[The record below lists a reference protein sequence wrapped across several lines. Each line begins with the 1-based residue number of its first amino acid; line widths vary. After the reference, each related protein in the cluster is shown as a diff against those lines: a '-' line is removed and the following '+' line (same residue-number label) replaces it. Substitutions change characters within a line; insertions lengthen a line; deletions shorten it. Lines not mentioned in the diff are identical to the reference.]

1 MATRANTG
9 GASASIGIPASS
21 RYHGAASYQATT
33 AGGAVVTALVV
44 PAGRSPLPIGYHPR
58 AVGDRL
64 DLLAVQYLNA
74 PTGFWRLCDTN
85 NSMVPGALEQRAL
98 IGIPA
103 MGT

>member
-1 MATRANTG
+1 M
-9 GASASIGIPASS
+9 SAPPSS
-21 RYHGAASYQATT
+21 RYYGAATYQATT
-33 AGGAVVTALVV
+33 ASGAVVTALVI
-44 PAGRSPLPIGYHPR
+44 PAVRSPLPIGYHPR
-58 AVGDRL
+58 QIGDRL

-85 NSMVPGALEQRAL
+85 NSLIAGALEQRAL